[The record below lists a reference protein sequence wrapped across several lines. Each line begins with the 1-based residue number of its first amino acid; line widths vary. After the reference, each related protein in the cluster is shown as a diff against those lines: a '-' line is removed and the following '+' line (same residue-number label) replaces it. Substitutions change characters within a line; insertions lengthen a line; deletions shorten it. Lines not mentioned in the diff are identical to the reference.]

1 MDEKEFPDVT
11 CKTESGRRVG
21 VEMGEWLNEDQTR
34 VRKGMERLEQSILD
48 AIGEQGENQTYNIC
62 AIFLSPAGKPIKP
75 ADKELFRSQLFDYID
90 EVDRRWP
97 NEKYWQGRNGYR
109 ASTVKVRTCFH
120 KSLLSDH
127 SWLPECKERSSAT
140 ISE

>member
-109 ASTVKVRTCFH
+109 ASTVKVRLC
-120 KSLLSDH
+120 
-127 SWLPECKERSSAT
+127 CKK
-140 ISE
+140 